1 MRINL
6 VCCQVT
12 LFEGF
17 SFFFSSLEVFWFCGN
32 CYHYY
37 TTSLNEAWTK
47 ALRRF
52 KSYLRCAGDSRW
64 WGSLTMVL
72 AVNKS
77 KCLSPVNHTTKTI
90 HHHHHLIL
98 SGFSFP
104 QLLHRL
110 LSNFWSFLL
119 PELLH
124 YEVFLIFIFFSFSLT
139 RMKLLRCFFIV
150 SQISCYQN

>member
-1 MRINL
+1 
-6 VCCQVT
+6 
-12 LFEGF
+12 
-17 SFFFSSLEVFWFCGN
+17 
-32 CYHYY
+32 
-37 TTSLNEAWTK
+37 
-47 ALRRF
+47 
-52 KSYLRCAGDSRW
+52 
-64 WGSLTMVL
+64 MVL

-90 HHHHHLIL
+90 HHHHLIL

-110 LSNFWSFLL
+110 LSNFQSFLL

-150 SQISCYQN
+150 SQISCYQNQFFCGLSFYRDFCRSQLMPQKMIYIFEIKHTQKTTASFKLFTYSSFEDMLACVLIYLSLLSIIH